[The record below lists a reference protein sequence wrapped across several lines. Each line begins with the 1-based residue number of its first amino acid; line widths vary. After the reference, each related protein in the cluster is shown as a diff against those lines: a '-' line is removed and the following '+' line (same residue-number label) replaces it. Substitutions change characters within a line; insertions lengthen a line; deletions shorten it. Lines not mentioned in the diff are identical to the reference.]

1 MKWKLGILIVGIGL
15 SYIYFF
21 SQQDKKTPS
30 LTEKST
36 SQKNTV
42 ESKQDQTVPVQTSRF
57 SVFVPYWSV
66 GSLEETDTDQYDELM
81 YFGIGA
87 DADGIITTDS
97 GYKNNQSFID
107 QVPSEKAY
115 ITLRMLDTDTNL
127 EILDDV
133 ASQERISEDLIEFM
147 AENNYQGVVLDLEI
161 SALPFTDVE
170 EQITEFVT
178 RLSQD
183 VHGEGYSF
191 GMTIYGDRYY
201 RARPYNLTKLNGLVD
216 EFFIMSYDFH
226 KSRGE
231 PGPNFPLKGKAKYGY
246 DFVEMIDDFKQ
257 EIDTNKLTII
267 YGMYGYDW
275 TLGPQGKPLKQ
286 ASAKSVSDVQK
297 EFYPC
302 SYDSCTIQNDD
313 ESGETK
319 ITYKDDEG
327 YNHVLWYESEE
338 SVTLKE
344 AYANSQGIEGKS
356 YWAFGYW

>member
-1 MKWKLGILIVGIGL
+1 VG
-15 SYIYFF
+15 S
-21 SQQDKKTPS
+21 
-30 LTEKST
+30 EA
-36 SQKNTV
+36 
-42 ESKQDQTVPVQTSRF
+42 DQIVPVQTSRR

-66 GSLEETDTDQYDELM
+66 DSLEESDAVQYDQLM

-87 DADGIITTDS
+87 DGEGIITTDS

-178 RLSQD
+178 LLSQD
-183 VHGEGYSF
+183 VQGEGYSF
-191 GMTIYGDRYY
+191 GMTIYGDTFY
-201 RARPYNLTKLNGLVD
+201 RARPYNLAKLNPLVD

-231 PGPNFPLKGKAKYGY
+231 PGPNFPLKGKATYGY
-246 DFVEMIDDFKQ
+246 DFAEMINDFKQ
-257 EIDTNKLTII
+257 EVDTNKLTII

-286 ASAKSVSDVQK
+286 AIAKSVSDIQK

-302 SYDSCTIQNDD
+302 TYDSCAIQKDD
-313 ESGETK
+313 ESGETQ

-338 SVTLKE
+338 SVSLKE
-344 AYANSQGIEGKS
+344 AYANAQGVEGKS